1 MKKKHHTTTTQTPPD
16 NRHHKNTTTQ
26 HNTTNNTHTVT
37 PTHTYTGTQKLSN
50 PCEAVWLHMYLHD
63 NMNTMNRGSWIQR
76 ISKTAHLNP
85 ANMKIKAIESSE
97 YANWIRR
104 CPKKIIFKCNKIP
117 RQKRGNSNSYK
128 KCNKFSTTSRI
139 QRIWK
144 LGQLNPAN
152 MKSKAIES
160 SEYANQA

>member
-1 MKKKHHTTTTQTPPD
+1 MKKKHHTNTTRQSPPQKH
-16 NRHHKNTTTQ
+16 NHTTQ
-26 HNTTNNTHTVT
+26 HHEQHTHSDTNTHIHRNTKTVKSVRSCLT
-37 PTHTYTGTQKLSN
+37 PYVPAWQH
-50 PCEAVWLHMYLHD
+50 EHHE
-63 NMNTMNRGSWIQR
+63 QR
-76 ISKTAHLNP
+76 KLNP

-117 RQKRGNSNSYK
+117 RQKQGNSNSYK